1 MAEGTIT
8 RKDIITDDALRWGDE
23 YAKTLNDA
31 IAKNREFVDSIILL
45 NAENVKLRRSENQTE
60 FIKQKNEVKLLAEK
74 SISSIKEQLV
84 IETSLEKIKRDQIN
98 TSKLNIELDVKKIKA
113 QKEINVLDVEN
124 EKLNQQ
130 KLKTQKDQVA
140 LEQQLNKLSIE
151 KEKLQREGL
160 NTDKARIQSIIA
172 EEKLKKEQLSTL
184 KNENSLQIQGQQL
197 IKSNLDIKSKELRI
211 IAQEQAASKASIK
224 LTVEERLANE
234 QKNRAEKEQAILS
247 SKLTTAY
254 TKLNLQRTIAKKN
267 LLDLLSAE
275 NQNTEAIKKAQIEFY
290 RLDVRVRKA
299 DHAVGDFHKTVGN
312 YPKIQSLTNGLKNL
326 VGAFGLVGGIA
337 LFASIMK
344 NAFDTIKQ
352 FDQALAG
359 LSAITGATG
368 KDLDYLKNQA
378 IELGK
383 GTKGGAVAVVE
394 AYKLIASAKPELLEN
409 VNALNQV
416 TEAVLTLAQASGMEM
431 PDAATALTDAMNQF
445 GADASQATVFVDALA
460 NGAKYGAAEIPQV
473 TEALLKFG
481 AVARTSNV
489 SIQESTALIELLAEN
504 GLKGAD
510 AGTALRNVLLKI
522 SAPDALPRR
531 AQEEFARLGISLETL
546 KDKSIPIQQ
555 KLELLKPLL
564 KDNASIVKVFGLENA
579 TAALNVLGHTE
590 RLKELTSKM
599 NENGTATEQ
608 ANIRMDTLTGS
619 IDKLESAWGSFV
631 LSLSEK
637 GNAGGSFLKFWVND
651 AIETLSMLD
660 DWFTT
665 SAQKRERELA
675 AIRKEGVDSAI
686 KNYADKNKRSLED
699 LQNVI
704 AWNNAEIAENTR
716 AALEL
721 EKVNKKIAADDSFF
735 NSGKRKK
742 MIEDNQ
748 KKIAALNNK
757 TTFAGAENAT
767 VKGFIQQ
774 RTAKPLAPEANSDT
788 GINSKA
794 EEKAAK
800 EALDRAKKLSD
811 SLYELQ
817 KQRLERTI
825 KINSEIA
832 SDEKLSDEVR
842 IAGALNSQKKQVELA
857 ELTKKHSLDAD
868 KFVLD
873 KDKLSSNEKIRIKE
887 EAANKIVDI
896 EKKTVEEIDKI
907 KVFDEAK
914 YQKELEDKV
923 SKLNVAQNAEL
934 QAENEKFAAL
944 GDLEA
949 MAQAD
954 REKAIE
960 DHEKRI
966 FEIKKKYAIDA
977 LKLQIKNLESELAA
991 SDALPAIEQI
1001 SADKRQKIAETLSK
1015 AKLDLSEVELSTN
1028 KDKNEKEVLSEQEKV
1043 EKILEISSD
1052 ITGAL
1057 ADLSNAFSERKIAKI
1072 DEEIAK
1078 NDEYYSKQIELAGN
1092 DQRQK
1097 DLLQKEQ
1104 EKKRD
1109 ELEKKKRKEQDKQ
1122 AKFDKAITIA
1132 QIAIQ
1137 TALAVMKAAPAIP
1150 MMVMAAVAGAISLAT
1165 AIATPIPKYKMG
1177 RKGGPAETAW
1187 VGDGGV
1193 NEVITN
1199 ARGLNPR
1206 LTPNIPTLT
1215 HLNEDDIVH
1224 KSMADY
1230 QAYMRASVLSGL
1242 QMDGRRMDDFQAM
1255 QNEEKYGKESLAVM
1269 KETLSVLKKQK
1280 NGSIINMPGLDINHH
1295 LWKMKNTNWS

>member
-31 IAKNREFVDSIILL
+31 IAKNKEFVDSIILL

-60 FIKQKNEVKLLAEK
+60 FIKQKNEVRLIAEK
-74 SISSIKEQLV
+74 SILLLKEEQV
-84 IETSLEKIKRDQIN
+84 AETKLEKVRQEALK
-98 TSKLNIELDVKKIKA
+98 T
-113 QKEINVLDVEN
+113 
-124 EKLNQQ
+124 EKL
-130 KLKTQKDQVA
+130 A
-140 LEQQLNKLSIE
+140 LEVANK
-151 KEKLQREGL
+151 K
-160 NTDKARIQSIIA
+160 
-172 EEKLKKEQLSTL
+172 
-184 KNENSLQIQGQQL
+184 
-197 IKSNLDIKSKELRI
+197 
-211 IAQEQAASKASIK
+211 QAATKASIK
-224 LTVEERLANE
+224 LSVEERVANE
-234 QKNRAEKEQAILS
+234 QNNRIAKEQAILS
-247 SKLTTAY
+247 SKMTTTY
-254 TKLNLQRTIAKKN
+254 TKLNLQRTIAKRN

-275 NQNTEAIKKAQIEFY
+275 NQNTEAIKKAQIEFD

-312 YPKIQSLTNGLKNL
+312 YPKIASLTSGLKNL

-344 NAFDTIKQ
+344 NAFDTIKK
-352 FDQALAG
+352 FEQALAD

-409 VNALNQV
+409 VAALNQV

-431 PDAATALTDAMNQF
+431 PDAAIALTDAMNQF

-531 AQEEFARLGISLETL
+531 AQEEFAKLGISLETL

-579 TAALNVLGHTE
+579 TAALNVLGHTD
-590 RLKELTSKM
+590 RLKELTAKM

-619 IDKLESAWGSFV
+619 IDKLESSWGSFV

-637 GNAGGSFLKFWVND
+637 GNAGGDFLKFWVND
-651 AIETLSMLD
+651 AIDTLSMLD
-660 DWFTT
+660 DWFTS
-665 SAQKRERELA
+665 SAVKRERELA
-675 AIRKEGVDSAI
+675 AIRKEGADSAI
-686 KNYADKNKRSLED
+686 KNYSDKNKRSLED

-721 EKVNKKIAADDSFF
+721 EKINKKIAADDSFF

-742 MIEDNQ
+742 QIEDNQ
-748 KKIAALNNK
+748 RKIAALNNK
-757 TTFAGAENAT
+757 TTFAASENAT

-774 RTAKPLAPEANSDT
+774 RTAKPAAATDGSSTE
-788 GINSKA
+788 INSK
-794 EEKAAK
+794 EQDKLAK

-817 KQRLERTI
+817 KQRLERAI
-825 KINSEIA
+825 KINGEIA
-832 SDEKLSDEVR
+832 ADDKLSDEVR
-842 IAGALNSQKKQVELA
+842 IKALELMQ
-857 ELTKKHSLDAD
+857 TKEIDLAKLNEKHSLDAD
-868 KFVLD
+868 KFVLA
-873 KDKLSSNEKIRIKE
+873 KDRMNANQKLVIVNEAE
-887 EAANKIVDI
+887 NKIVDI
-896 EKKTVEEIDKI
+896 KKKTAEEILKI
-907 KVFDEAK
+907 NQFDDAK
-914 YQKELEDKV
+914 YQKDLEDKV
-923 SKLNVAQNAEL
+923 SKVNVSMNAEL
-934 QAENEKFAAL
+934 QAENERFAKL

-954 REKAIE
+954 REKAVE
-960 DHEKRI
+960 VHEQKI
-966 FEIKKKYAIDA
+966 FEIKKAFAIKT
-977 LKLQIKNLESELAA
+977 LKLQIANLEAELAA
-991 SDALPAIEQI
+991 SDMLPANEQI
-1001 SADKRQKIAETLSK
+1001 SADKRQKIAETISK
-1015 AKLDLSEVELSTN
+1015 AKLDLSEVEVSTN
-1028 KDKNEKEVLSEQEKV
+1028 KKNSEKEVMTEIEKT
-1043 EKILEISSD
+1043 EKILEISS
-1052 ITGAL
+1052 AL
-1057 ADLSNAFSERKIAKI
+1057 TSGLSDLGNAVFERRIQNIQDEI
-1072 DEEIAK
+1072 DK
-1078 NDEYYSKQIELAGN
+1078 NNEYYDKQIELAGN
-1092 DQRQK
+1092 DARQK
-1097 DLLQKEQ
+1097 NLLEKER
-1104 EKKRD
+1104 EKKNE
-1109 ELEKKKRKEQDKQ
+1109 ELEKKKRKEQHKQ
-1122 AKFDKAITIA
+1122 AVFNKASAIA
-1132 QIAIQ
+1132 QAGIS
-1137 TALAVMKAAPAIP
+1137 TALAVLNGLNTIPYAPLGLA
-1150 MMVMAAVAGAISLAT
+1150 MAVSAGVLGAIQIG
-1165 AIATPIPKYKMG
+1165 AIIASPIPKYKDG

-1193 NEVITN
+1193 SEVITN
-1199 ARGLNPR
+1199 PKGLNAR

-1215 HLNEDDIVH
+1215 HLEQGDIVH

-1230 QAYMRASVLSGL
+1230 QAYMKSSILAGL
-1242 QMDGRRMDDFQAM
+1242 KMDGHKMNDFQM
-1255 QNEEKYGKESLAVM
+1255 KQNIGNNQELIDEMRLSRKVFEKFKTNVN
-1269 KETLSVLKKQK
+1269 V
-1280 NGSIINMPGLDINHH
+1280 NVPGMDINHH
-1295 LWKMKNTNWS
+1295 LWKMRNTNWS

>member
-8 RKDIITDDALRWGDE
+8 RKDIITDDALRWGDD
-23 YAKTLNDA
+23 YAKNLNDA
-31 IAKNREFVDSIILL
+31 IAKNREFVDTIVLL
-45 NAENVKLRRSENQTE
+45 NEANVKLRRSENQTE
-60 FIKQKNEVKLLAEK
+60 FIKQKNEVKLLSEQ
-74 SISSIKEQLV
+74 SIVTLKEQQ
-84 IETSLEKIKRDQIN
+84 IAETNLEKVRQEALR
-98 TSKLNIELDVKKIKA
+98 TEKLALEVANKKQAAIKA
-113 QKEINVLDVEN
+113 G
-124 EKLNQQ
+124 
-130 KLKTQKDQVA
+130 T
-140 LEQQLNKLSIE
+140 KLS
-151 KEKLQREGL
+151 
-160 NTDKARIQSIIA
+160 
-172 EEKLKKEQLSTL
+172 
-184 KNENSLQIQGQQL
+184 
-197 IKSNLDIKSKELRI
+197 
-211 IAQEQAASKASIK
+211 
-224 LTVEERLANE
+224 VEERLAIE
-234 QKNRAEKEQAILS
+234 QSNRLAKEQAILS
-247 SKLTTAY
+247 SKMTTAY
-254 TKLNLQRTIAKKN
+254 TKLNLQRTIAKRN

-275 NQNTEAIKKAQIEFY
+275 NQNTEAVKKAEAEFA
-290 RLDVRVRKA
+290 RLDARVRKA

-312 YPKIQSLTNGLKNL
+312 YPKLASLTSGLKNL

-337 LFASIMK
+337 LFASVLK

-352 FDQALAG
+352 FDQALAD

-409 VNALNQV
+409 VSALNQV

-431 PDAATALTDAMNQF
+431 PDAAIALTDAMNQF

-460 NGAKYGAAEIPQV
+460 NGAKFGAAEIPQV

-522 SAPDALPRR
+522 SAPDALPKR

-564 KDNASIVKVFGLENA
+564 KDNASIVKIFGLENA
-579 TAALNVLGHTE
+579 TAALNVLGHTD
-590 RLKELTSKM
+590 RLKELTEKM
-599 NENGTATEQ
+599 NENGTALEQ
-608 ANIRMDTLTGS
+608 ANTRMDTLTGS
-619 IDKLESAWGSFV
+619 LDLLESAWGSFV

-637 GNAGGSFLKFWVND
+637 GNGAGGALKW
-651 AIETLSMLD
+651 LLD
-660 DWFTT
+660 DLALTLEKTNDLFT
-665 SAQKRERELA
+665 SSEVLRERELA
-675 AIRKEGVDSAI
+675 KIRKEGADSAI
-686 KNYADKNKRSLED
+686 KNYSDKNKRSLQD
-699 LQNVI
+699 LENVV
-704 AWNNAEIAENTR
+704 AWNNAEIKENTR

-721 EKVNKKIAADDSFF
+721 EKINKKIAADDSFF

-774 RTAKPLAPEANSDT
+774 RTAKPPKADANSTD
-788 GINSKA
+788 INSKA
-794 EEKAAK
+794 EDKAAK

-811 SLYELQ
+811 ALYELQ

-825 KINSEIA
+825 KINGDIA
-832 SDEKLSDEVR
+832 VDEKLSDEVR
-842 IAGALNSQKKQVELA
+842 IAAALNSQKKQVELA

-934 QAENEKFAAL
+934 EAENKRFAEL

-949 MAQAD
+949 LSLMD
-954 REKAIE
+954 RENAIE
-960 DHEKRI
+960 DHEKRVY
-966 FEIKKKYAIDA
+966 EIKKKYAIDA
-977 LKLQIKNLESELAA
+977 LKLQIKNLETELAA
-991 SDALPAIEQI
+991 SDALPANEQI

-1015 AKLDLSEVELSTN
+1015 AKLDLSEVEVSTN
-1028 KDKNEKEVLSEQEKV
+1028 KKNNDKEVLTEREKT
-1043 EKILEISSD
+1043 EMILEMSSSLS
-1052 ITGAL
+1052 GAL
-1057 ADLSNAFSERKIAKI
+1057 TDLGNAVFERKIQNI
-1072 DEEIAK
+1072 EEEIAK
-1078 NDEYYSKQIELAGN
+1078 NDEYYNKQIELAGN
-1092 DQRQK
+1092 DERQK
-1097 DLLQKEQ
+1097 TLLQKER
-1104 EKKRD
+1104 EKKNE
-1109 ELEKKKRKEQDKQ
+1109 ELEKKKRKEQHKQ
-1122 AKFDKAITIA
+1122 AVFNKA
-1132 QIAIQ
+1132 
-1137 TALAVMKAAPAIP
+1137 TALAQAGIATALAILNGLNTMPFLPMGPA
-1150 MMVMAAVAGAISLAT
+1150 MAILAGVLGAVQIGAI
-1165 AIATPIPKYKMG
+1165 IATPIPKYKDG
-1177 RKGGPAETAW
+1177 RKGGKAETAW

-1193 NEVITN
+1193 SEVITSS
-1199 ARGLNPR
+1199 RGLNPR

-1215 HLNEDDIVH
+1215 HLNQGDIVH
-1224 KSMADY
+1224 KSIGDY
-1230 QAYMRASVLSGL
+1230 QAYMRASVLNGFKN
-1242 QMDGRRMDDFQAM
+1242 DGRLMNDFQAM
-1255 QNEEKYGKESLAVM
+1255 QNEEKYGKEML
-1269 KETLSVLKKQK
+1269 EELKRNTEAIKRQK
-1280 NGSIINMPGLDINHH
+1280 NGSTINMPGFDINHH
-1295 LWKMKNTNWS
+1295 LWKMRNTNW